1 MGFFYNVVVLK
12 SIIKSLK
19 GKSNFYSVDHPASLK
34 ITQLCLVYEYR
45 VCYWPLSVCPEFQ
58 VWDSLPHPGHHL

>member
-1 MGFFYNVVVLK
+1 MVFFYYVVVLE
-12 SIIKSLK
+12 SIIKGLK
-19 GKSNFYSVDHPASLK
+19 GKCWPSSLLK
-34 ITQLCLVYEYR
+34 EYTALLGLYEYR